1 MGNRNISSTTIKVL
15 WGISGPKCAKCKTD
29 MATADA
35 PAEATGL
42 FVGKFWNEYSQ
53 KVMPIRAWL
62 CDFHADQAES
72 GNWAKV
78 NHATK

>member
-1 MGNRNISSTTIKVL
+1 MTNKKH
-15 WGISGPKCAKCKTD
+15 KCAKCKSD
-29 MATADA
+29 LATADA

-53 KVMPIRAWL
+53 RIMPYRGWL

-72 GNWAKV
+72 GAFVKSNKE
-78 NHATK
+78 TQS